1 MGRAEAAVLADDD
14 DNRRREDEGP
24 RGGDRE
30 ARRQLTDQQL
40 WAPASST
47 RTNSERRQAVHAPTA
62 SGGRPAGL
70 EEGASSWD

>member
-1 MGRAEAAVLADDD
+1 MGRAEAVVLADDD

-40 WAPASST
+40 WAPALGTSEQHTHQQRAVTGSA
-47 RTNSERRQAVHAPTA
+47 RTDSERR
-62 SGGRPAGL
+62 
-70 EEGASSWD
+70 

>member
-47 RTNSERRQAVHAPTA
+47 RTNSER
-62 SGGRPAGL
+62 
-70 EEGASSWD
+70 